1 LSYNNHIVGFF
12 QNPEAFGG
20 FSIIMSNGNNSTS
33 EQNNGSLEIGLIPT
47 DSVIR
52 KVIMGSDRYAVMND
66 F

>member
-1 LSYNNHIVGFF
+1 
-12 QNPEAFGG
+12 
-20 FSIIMSNGNNSTS
+20 MSNGNNSTS
-33 EQNNGSLEIGLIPT
+33 EQNNASLEIGLIPT